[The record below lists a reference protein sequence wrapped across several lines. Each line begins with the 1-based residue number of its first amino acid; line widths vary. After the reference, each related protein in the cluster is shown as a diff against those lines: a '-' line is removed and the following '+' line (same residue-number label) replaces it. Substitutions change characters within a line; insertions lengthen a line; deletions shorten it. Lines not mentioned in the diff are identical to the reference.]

1 MALLII
7 FFLQHKEGLRFID
20 HDSLYRDLGDWIML
34 DEKYKHFEFDEKII
48 KIFINIKL
56 LLGYTEKRNEHET
69 PIKSQ
74 RSDNLE
80 LKIVRKK

>member
-1 MALLII
+1 
-7 FFLQHKEGLRFID
+7 
-20 HDSLYRDLGDWIML
+20 ML
-34 DEKYKHFEFDEKII
+34 DEKYKHFEFYEKII

-56 LLGYTEKRNEHET
+56 LLGSTEKGNEHET